1 MTARDL
7 ALMAGNYSAMAA
19 DSQSTAA
26 SSPIGTMPLP
36 LGQEARRENLAIG
49 WNLEGHQESTQRS
62 RQHHPQAPGRKKTCR
77 PGWRPRLLPRAR
89 GRFGSL

>member
-1 MTARDL
+1 
-7 ALMAGNYSAMAA
+7 MAGNYSAMAA

-62 RQHHPQAPGRKKTCR
+62 NLSTRLAAPFAS
-77 PGWRPRLLPRAR
+77 AR
-89 GRFGSL
+89 SGPFWLAEG